1 MWFFYLKFFLVEIWL
16 TLATWSKSRIN
27 HYHHP
32 LLNGPGML
40 TEYFWV
46 RSFPL
51 HFCWIL
57 DTTTEHFRPYLEG
70 GVVVFLIPS
79 NLHTV
84 RTANPET
91 VDAQL
96 FWDCGSRIQK
106 KNLKCSLHLNAQIF
120 SRSQVQEQVR
130 QGQARQGGG
139 GKSKRR
145 VTSKDSLFHHHH
157 PNFYDFFSKSDSS
170 LYW

>member
-46 RSFPL
+46 GSFPL
-51 HFCWIL
+51 HFCRIL

-70 GVVVFLIPS
+70 GVVVFLIPT

-84 RTANPET
+84 TDT
-91 VDAQL
+91 Y
-96 FWDCGSRIQK
+96 K
-106 KNLKCSLHLNAQIF
+106 KTHFLKEKAKG
-120 SRSQVQEQVR
+120 VR
-130 QGQARQGGG
+130 
-139 GKSKRR
+139 
-145 VTSKDSLFHHHH
+145 
-157 PNFYDFFSKSDSS
+157 PSKSDR
-170 LYW
+170 LYSAHIEDKAPIPFPLKNRLFRVNVKNSFFLEAELE